1 MASTR
6 LGSMLVGA
14 IAVACSGA
22 CGPLPASGNRDGG
35 VGPTSCEA
43 DSGGFP
49 YITAV
54 REDAGAFLV
63 GAGYAMPASAAFH
76 AGRVYWTALGQG
88 SEGIYSALPNGC
100 DLRRDFAVGTPRFLK
115 FSGDRLTW
123 LNSDQASI
131 QTSSPIGASA
141 VRLGQAGYSSNIA
154 VVGDRVYGM
163 GGLCNLVSYGLT
175 SGDRVEHGPNL
186 DTFQA
191 GYLVG
196 TETAVL
202 FSCPGIGAV
211 YSYDV
216 ATSSITTIVRSD
228 FEYYGVAEHEGEIYY
243 AESTCTDL
251 NAACTSPF
259 YIEPGCCPVRI
270 VAFNPNTGERREV
283 TVDPG
288 GPIISIAFAPD
299 GTLYY
304 SGFGGIKRRRPGAST
319 FEEFSQEAIVD
330 QFAFGDG
337 YVFWGNTR
345 LYGDTT
351 QGPGFVMRLPW

>member
-1 MASTR
+1 MF
-6 LGSMLVGA
+6 VGM
-14 IAVACSGA
+14 IGVACSN
-22 CGPLPASGNRDGG
+22 ASGLSPDSGSRDGG
-35 VGPTSCEA
+35 MGGAVCEA

-63 GAGYAMPASAAFH
+63 GAGYTMPASVAFH
-76 AGRVYWTALGQG
+76 EGRVYWTALGRG
-88 SEGIYSALPNGC
+88 TEGIYSALPNGC
-100 DLRRDFAVGTPRFLK
+100 DLRRDYDVQSPRFLK
-115 FSGDRLTW
+115 FTGDRLTW
-123 LNSDQASI
+123 LNSYQSAI
-131 QTSSPIGASA
+131 LTARPFGAPP
-141 VRLGQAGYSSNIA
+141 VRLGQAGNVGNIA

-163 GGLCNLVSYGLT
+163 GGLCNLVSYDLT

-186 DTFQA
+186 ETFQA
-191 GYLVG
+191 GYLFG
-196 TETAVL
+196 TESAVL

-228 FEYYGVAEHEGEIYY
+228 FEYYGVAEHQGEIYY

-251 NAACTSPF
+251 NAACPSPF
-259 YIEPGCCPVRI
+259 YIEPGCCPARLI
-270 VAFNPNTGERREV
+270 AFNPNTGERREV
-283 TVDPG
+283 TEDPG

-304 SGFGGIKRRRPGAST
+304 SGFSGIKRRRPGLSE
-319 FEEFSQEAIVD
+319 FEVFRQEAIVD

-345 LYGDTT
+345 LYGDSV